1 MELLILLGM
10 FAICCIGVF
19 LSWVEVYKDELKYIP
34 NDKVIVDNLSLKEAK
49 KEKIQIKK

>member
-19 LSWVEVYKDELKYIP
+19 LSWLEVYKDESKYMS
-34 NDKVIVDNLSLKEAK
+34 NDEIIADNLSLKEAK
-49 KEKIQIKK
+49 KLMI